1 MAGMVNNAIK
11 WTPKVRP
18 TTREITNNHL
28 LPFGESISCSQRNPS
43 QKSNAINKE
52 AIA

>member
-11 WTPKVRP
+11 WTPNVSP
-18 TTREITNNHL
+18 ITNEMISNHL
-28 LPFGESISCSQRNPS
+28 FPLGVSISCSQRNPS
-43 QKSNAINKE
+43 QKSKAINKE